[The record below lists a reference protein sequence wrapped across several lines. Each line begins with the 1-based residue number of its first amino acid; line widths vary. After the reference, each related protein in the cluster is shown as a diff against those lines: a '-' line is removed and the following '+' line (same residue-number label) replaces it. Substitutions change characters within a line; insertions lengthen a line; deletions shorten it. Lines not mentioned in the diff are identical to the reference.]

1 MLGRGQDIKV
11 VMALGDSILAGLAIM
26 GKNTD
31 DIFNEYRGLRCSPD
45 SFLHTHMLAATQYAH
60 NYV

>member
-1 MLGRGQDIKV
+1 M

-45 SFLHTHMLAATQYAH
+45 SFSHTHMLAATQYAH

>member
-1 MLGRGQDIKV
+1 M

-45 SFLHTHMLAATQYAH
+45 SFLHTHAH
-60 NYV
+60 ACRRASHIVCS